1 MTLTIGVID
10 YLNVQPVYYR
20 LQDRLAGRDVRFV
33 YGVPTALNRMLIDG
47 EIDLAPISAIE
58 TARHADRLAVIP
70 DLGIATL
77 GAVKTVLLFS
87 WMPDPAE
94 LDGCTV
100 ALTDH
105 SATSVELLKTLCRER
120 YGIAPRWRVT
130 PQNPE
135 EILTPASGAP
145 LLGDVAVT
153 AGALRSG
160 VARRGGPHVSGP
172 RALLLEW
179 ERRHSAFVRARR
191 RR

>member
-20 LQDRLAGRDVRFV
+20 LQERLAGRDVRFV
-33 YGVPTALNRMLIDG
+33 YGVPTTLNRMLIDG

-58 TARHADRLAVIP
+58 TARHADQLAVIP
-70 DLGIATL
+70 NLGIATL

-105 SATSVELLKTLCRER
+105 SATSVELLKALCRS
-120 YGIAPRWRVT
+120 AT
-130 PQNPE
+130 
-135 EILTPASGAP
+135 AS
-145 LLGDVAVT
+145 
-153 AGALRSG
+153 
-160 VARRGGPHVSGP
+160 P
-172 RALLLEW
+172 RAGG
-179 ERRHSAFVRARR
+179 
-191 RR
+191 